1 MLKGYTVFILKELS
15 QNFSNGSPKLDE
27 NSISIVDTIF
37 Q

>member
-1 MLKGYTVFILKELS
+1 MLNSKKIKYMS
-15 QNFSNGSPKLDE
+15 QNFLNGSPKLDE